1 MVLSDEADSNEVRTN
16 VRAGRQIGVKHGAY
30 RRKKVPNDDVVFTG
44 GGADTNVTAAAQ
56 DAPAFLRYGNRVR
69 KMMKPASWGRRDNDA
84 RTPGSGSLRRD
95 RARRRPAKRDRGRDR
110 QATDAGGRKGGRTGA
125 GGTWRR

>member
-1 MVLSDEADSNEVRTN
+1 M
-16 VRAGRQIGVKHGAY
+16 
-30 RRKKVPNDDVVFTG
+30 PNDDVVFTG

-95 RARRRPAKRDRGRDR
+95 RARRRPAKRDRGIDARGDR
-110 QATDAGGRKGGRTGA
+110 RGATAGWESRSRWNLEEVSLG
-125 GGTWRR
+125 